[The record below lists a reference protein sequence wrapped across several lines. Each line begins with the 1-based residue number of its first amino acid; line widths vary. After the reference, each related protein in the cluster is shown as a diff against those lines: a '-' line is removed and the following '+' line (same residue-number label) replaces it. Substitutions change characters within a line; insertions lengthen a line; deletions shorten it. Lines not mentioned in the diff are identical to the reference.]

1 MQQRCY
7 IATMT
12 PEDLLGTRLRHVLE
26 LMDGAVAD
34 VYRDL
39 GLPGFR
45 PRYTPILRLIDAEGP
60 QSIRD
65 LATATGVTH
74 SAASQTVA
82 QLVKDGYLELWA
94 GTDARRRIAHL
105 TDKARDVLPVLDREW
120 RATTAAAREL
130 EAELPFPISTLLTAI
145 TEALAA
151 RPFHERVTSHLRR

>member
-1 MQQRCY
+1 
-7 IATMT
+7 MT

-26 LMDGAVAD
+26 MLDGAVAD

-45 PRYTPILRLIDAEGP
+45 PRYTPILRIIDTDGP

-82 QLVKDGYLELWA
+82 QLVKDGYLELRP
-94 GTDARRRIAHL
+94 GTDARQRIAHL
-105 TDKARDVLPVLDREW
+105 TAEARAVLPVLDREW
-120 RATTAAAREL
+120 QATTAAAREL
-130 EAELPFPISTLLTAI
+130 EAELPFSLSTLLTAI
-145 TEALAA
+145 TEALAR
-151 RPFHERVTSHLRR
+151 RPFHERVTSHLPAETDR